1 MSVSKSDIRFI
12 RSLDK
17 KSERDRTGVFII
29 EGDKLYKE
37 ALESGWIIERT
48 LYRDV
53 IGEDMMSRI
62 SHLSSPSPVLAIVS
76 RPVVTDTLIPERGQL
91 YLALDSVRDPGNM
104 GTIIRLCDWFGVKA
118 LYCSPDC
125 VDAYNPKVVQST
137 MGSIFRV
144 NIHYTD
150 LKHFIS
156 ENCSNIPIY
165 GTFLNGENIYTESL
179 TEEGII
185 ILGSESFG
193 ISQDLEMLSNKRLHI
208 PSFNKGERAGES
220 LNVATAAAIVCSE
233 FRRISALPP
242 QII

>member
-1 MSVSKSDIRFI
+1 MSVSKLDIRFI

-17 KSERDRTGVFII
+17 RSERDKTGMFVI

-37 ALESGWIIERT
+37 AVESGWKIERT

-53 IGEDMMSRI
+53 IGDDMMSRI

-76 RPVVTDTLIPERGQL
+76 RPVLSDPLKPERGQL

-104 GTIIRLCDWFGVKA
+104 GTIIRLCDWFGVRA

-125 VDAYNPKVVQST
+125 VDIYNPKVIQST

-144 NIHYTD
+144 NIYNTD
-150 LKHFIS
+150 LKHLIS
-156 ENCSNIPIY
+156 NNCIDIPIY
-165 GTFLNGENIYTESL
+165 GTFLNGENIYTETL
-179 TEEGII
+179 TDEGII

-193 ISQDLEMLSNKRLHI
+193 ISLDLEMLINKRLHI

-220 LNVATAAAIVCSE
+220 LNVATAAAVVCSE
-233 FRRISALPP
+233 FRRTSVLPP
-242 QII
+242 QIK